1 MYENLENRINYR
13 ENKQPDFIIL
23 LCAKLQIYLLQNYHI
38 CVILTSRRWRFLLSA
53 KGIYLIS
60 FISEAQSIGR
70 YSKVMNE
77 WQVNIGWEETWC
89 GTGCY
94 LKISI
99 SNWNILLIYGKI
111 SIDNL
116 FSDYRKLSERRVY
129 VKKNRN

>member
-1 MYENLENRINYR
+1 MC
-13 ENKQPDFIIL
+13 D
-23 LCAKLQIYLLQNYHI
+23 
-38 CVILTSRRWRFLLSA
+38 V
-53 KGIYLIS
+53 
-60 FISEAQSIGR
+60 IGR
-70 YSKVMNE
+70 RK
-77 WQVNIGWEETWC
+77 GTWC

-116 FSDYRKLSERRVY
+116 FSGYRKLSERRVY